1 MVFLMPDGTLS
12 ISADDF
18 GLNWS
23 DDTPEYV
30 EIEETSA
37 DEPDEWIRGYIKVE
51 TLRELLKKI
60 DERNE
65 K

>member
-1 MVFLMPDGTLS
+1 MAFLMPDGTLS

-18 GLNWS
+18 GLNWN
-23 DDTPEYV
+23 DDTPEYI